1 MCSEW
6 FDYTNGCYDDTC
18 NGIARM
24 SLTSEAVSWMNSN
37 GYSSN
42 ATAAKFCTISAPWP
56 LSRTTPLL
64 QVKLVCQQICDYCLP
79 STTTSTST
87 STTTET
93 NRRKIMGNI
102 SFKLVNIQSFPLKL
116 CLPLP
121 FYFFLSVC
129 PNGNYQTNVDYA
141 VCSTWFDIN
150 KCDDS
155 TCDTTPQG
163 YQTRCNL
170 NTEAVSVLTPM
181 NLGTAGAICDE
192 DGPGG
197 LFRLHQTVQY
207 LPTWSVCP
215 WCCNWCNSTA
225 TIGKM
230 LLLQ

>member
-1 MCSEW
+1 MTKIILLIYLIIIFWINLVCASNNAYQENDRTMCSEW

-93 NRRKIMGNI
+93 NRRKIIGNF
-102 SFKLVNIQSFPLKL
+102 SFKSVIFLMCTLPLKL
-116 CLPLP
+116 CLPSL
-121 FYFFLSVC
+121 FQFSFQFV
-129 PNGNYQTNVDYA
+129 QT
-141 VCSTWFDIN
+141 
-150 KCDDS
+150 
-155 TCDTTPQG
+155 
-163 YQTRCNL
+163 
-170 NTEAVSVLTPM
+170 
-181 NLGTAGAICDE
+181 AIIK
-192 DGPGG
+192 
-197 LFRLHQTVQY
+197 L
-207 LPTWSVCP
+207 
-215 WCCNWCNSTA
+215 
-225 TIGKM
+225 M
-230 LLLQ
+230 